1 MDTYGSVRRHLVGL
15 VLKTPRVPS
24 RGAKL
29 FSGDREVGWISSAL
43 RSPQMGQVI
52 AFGFPLRDFSKPE
65 TLLTIDLDGQRIE
78 AVVRALPF
86 YRRSSTT

>member
-1 MDTYGSVRRHLVGL
+1 
-15 VLKTPRVPS
+15 
-24 RGAKL
+24 
-29 FSGDREVGWISSAL
+29 
-43 RSPQMGQVI
+43 MGQVI